1 MVFEPATA
9 DGAPAGI
16 GASGRWLSAEDLFA
30 ADAKDQAALSSLCS
44 ADWLPLIFPRDWPA
58 VFTRETLKVMVNKTL
73 RGVRCRAVVPP
84 SAAEVA
90 AAARLGLRPL
100 HSFDNAE
107 AVAATLGWPVVK
119 GFLVLERVDAGAD
132 GASFVAIRHW
142 WNVRESGTREGGGR
156 EGGVWLDLTPRPWG
170 ELSAVGDG
178 GGGGHGDAR
187 VVLVESLRGEKL
199 AAPLSAAGRD
209 FATALAARLG
219 ANTAPL
225 PLKGATAVAAS
236 ATAPAAT
243 PAATPATS
251 AAVPALAAPATT
263 AAPPATA
270 AAAPPAAAAR
280 ASRKFD
286 YSKWDQLVLSG
297 DEEEQEVASGE
308 EHATARAAAAEQQ
321 LAEAARREGR
331 CVERRAVRA
340 AVDAAAAAAAA
351 GDAEALERLVEGA
364 RSAAP
369 LDPATEAVLSRLP
382 QAAQI
387 AARAAAAIAN
397 AGASGGGGAGGT
409 AGGGGGG
416 GDGAAAR
423 EKRGEPS
430 LRELLSAAQ
439 GAEAGAEA
447 GAREGAEEEAA
458 DPELEDPDE
467 FVDDLDVT
475 ARAEAE
481 RDAAAAARTV
491 AGEVA
496 RARAA
501 EAAAS
506 SDRLEWVGEWADY
519 SMGYGNK

>member
-1 MVFEPATA
+1 MVFEPVTA

-170 ELSAVGDG
+170 ELGAVGDG

-209 FATALAARLG
+209 FATALAARGLIRQ
-219 ANTAPL
+219 AL
-225 PLKGATAVAAS
+225 VVS
-236 ATAPAAT
+236 REYVRT
-243 PAATPATS
+243 PAF
-251 AAVPALAAPATT
+251 LGG
-263 AAPPATA
+263 
-270 AAAPPAAAAR
+270 R
-280 ASRKFD
+280 
-286 YSKWDQLVLSG
+286 
-297 DEEEQEVASGE
+297 
-308 EHATARAAAAEQQ
+308 
-321 LAEAARREGR
+321 ARRR
-331 CVERRAVRA
+331 PVVRERKRRIALRGHNH
-340 AVDAAAAAAAA
+340 DA
-351 GDAEALERLVEGA
+351 R
-364 RSAAP
+364 
-369 LDPATEAVLSRLP
+369 
-382 QAAQI
+382 
-387 AARAAAAIAN
+387 
-397 AGASGGGGAGGT
+397 
-409 AGGGGGG
+409 
-416 GDGAAAR
+416 
-423 EKRGEPS
+423 
-430 LRELLSAAQ
+430 
-439 GAEAGAEA
+439 
-447 GAREGAEEEAA
+447 
-458 DPELEDPDE
+458 
-467 FVDDLDVT
+467 DLDQ
-475 ARAEAE
+475 RS
-481 RDAAAAARTV
+481 TV
-491 AGEVA
+491 QRHRGHAFSPKRPHG
-496 RARAA
+496 
-501 EAAAS
+501 
-506 SDRLEWVGEWADY
+506 
-519 SMGYGNK
+519 GYRGFP